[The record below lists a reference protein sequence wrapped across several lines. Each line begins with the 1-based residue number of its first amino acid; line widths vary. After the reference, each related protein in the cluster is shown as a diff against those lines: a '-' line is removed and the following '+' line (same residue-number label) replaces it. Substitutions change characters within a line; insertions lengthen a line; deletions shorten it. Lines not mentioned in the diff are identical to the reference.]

1 MLYLFTEAIY
11 KIARITIGIPPYQ
24 LNKTLA
30 NKRQILFSIMPKII
44 DSKPSGPSKVHAKHN
59 DQGLKIV
66 NLHTFLDGGE
76 GYVWTSWQVL
86 NNLGQWVMMGDQIY
100 LKCTQEDDFC
110 TSENPCGKDEGD
122 CDTHDECQVNLFC
135 GSNNCPNYLGF
146 HSEFD
151 CCYAPA
157 VGDEHF
163 CSPTNPCGQHEG
175 DCDSTNECQTNL
187 ICDTAH
193 SSPAY
198 LGFMSDVNICVNISE
213 VSRCKYSN

>member
-1 MLYLFTEAIY
+1 MLENDAKEARGNYEGIYTFHGFSDGIDYWMSEGEIVLWYRKSSTSQWRFAPLAYLGSYTA
-11 KIARITIGIPPYQ
+11 GIKSVPGKLEKECP
-24 LNKTLA
+24 N
-30 NKRQILFSIMPKII
+30 N
-44 DSKPSGPSKVHAKHN
+44 
-59 DQGLKIV
+59 
-66 NLHTFLDGGE
+66 E
-76 GYVWTSWQVL
+76 GYVW
-86 NNLGQWVMMGDQIY
+86 NWVYSTGGSYIATNDVYI
-100 LKCTQEDDFC
+100 KCANEDDFC
-110 TSENPCGKDEGD
+110 TSENPCGTDEGD

-157 VGDEHF
+157 IGDEHF

-213 VSRCKYSN
+213 VSRCK